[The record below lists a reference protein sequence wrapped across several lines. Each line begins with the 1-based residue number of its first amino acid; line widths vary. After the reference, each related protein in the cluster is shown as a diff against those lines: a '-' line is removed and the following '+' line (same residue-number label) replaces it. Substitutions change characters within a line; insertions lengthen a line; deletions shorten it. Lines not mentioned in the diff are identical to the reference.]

1 MFSLRSPV
9 VTERNPLPLERLNVE
24 FHCPRKGLKR
34 FSKTRVSFPARELR
48 LNLVSMAITGIE
60 CQTSAVILTSGASGR
75 ASDLLSLRTFRRL
88 VFSIH
93 ALLLWLFMSFQQ
105 PSKWLMFS
113 QKTEKRKIEVSYLN
127 SVMKILFPRRRKF
140 RRDED
145 EDVCRRRSLA
155 MKNRVLEGS
164 SWQYY
169 LFVTLAGRILFT
181 QSWTPVFGNS
191 KAIVV
196 LLHGLNEHSGRYTR
210 FSRQLNSH
218 GYKVYGMDWIG
229 HGGSDGLH
237 GYVPSLDQAIA
248 DAKAFLEKVKSE
260 NPSFPCFLF
269 GHSTGGAIILKA
281 ALDPDVEKMVKG
293 VVITSPA
300 LRVRPAHPVFG
311 VIAPIFSFLLPRYQ
325 FAAANKKGGAV
336 SRDPLA
342 LLAKYSDPLVYTG
355 PIRVRTGSEILR
367 ICSYLQQNM
376 KRITVPFLVLHG
388 TTDTVTDP
396 DASQELYNQA
406 ASKHKTIKL
415 YEGLLHDLL
424 FEPEGDKI
432 ASDIIAWL
440 DSKLES

>member
-1 MFSLRSPV
+1 MGI
-9 VTERNPLPLERLNVE
+9 ERNPLSLERLNVE
-24 FHCPRKGLKR
+24 FHCRRKRLKQ
-34 FSKTRVSFPARELR
+34 FSEAGVSFPAGKLR
-48 LNLVSMAITGIE
+48 LNLVNMGIRGIQH
-60 CQTSAVILTSGASGR
+60 QTSAVILTSGSNER
-75 ASDLLSLRTFRRL
+75 VNPLLSVRTFGRFVL
-88 VFSIH
+88 SIQ
-93 ALLLWLFMSFQQ
+93 ALLLWIFMSFQQ
-105 PSKWLMFS
+105 PSKCHLCS
-113 QKTEKRKIEVSYLN
+113 EKTEESKVELSSLN

-145 EDVCRRRSLA
+145 EDVCRRRALA
-155 MKNRVLEGS
+155 MKSRVLEGS

-169 LFVTLAGRILFT
+169 LFATLAGEILFT
-181 QSWTPVFGNS
+181 QSWTPVFGSS

-196 LLHGLNEHSGRYTR
+196 ILHGLNEHSGRYAR
-210 FSRQLNSH
+210 FARQLNSH
-218 GYKVYGMDWIG
+218 GYKVYGMDWTG

-248 DAKAFLEKVKSE
+248 DTKAFLEKVKSE

-281 ALDPDVEKMVKG
+281 ALDPEVEKMVKG

-311 VIAPIFSFLLPRYQ
+311 VIAPIFSLLLPRYQ
-325 FAAANKKGGAV
+325 FRAASKRGGAV
-336 SRDPLA
+336 SRDPQA
-342 LLAKYSDPLVYTG
+342 LIAKYSDPLVYTG

-396 DASQELYNQA
+396 DASQELYNHA
-406 ASKHKTIKL
+406 ASEHKTIKL

-424 FEPEGDKI
+424 FEPERDKI
-432 ASDIIAWL
+432 ASDILAWL
-440 DSKLES
+440 DSKLER

>member
-1 MFSLRSPV
+1 MFSLRGPV
-9 VTERNPLPLERLNVE
+9 VIERNPLPLERLNVE
-24 FHCPRKGLKR
+24 FHYRRKRLKP
-34 FSKTRVSFPARELR
+34 FSEIGFSFPAGKLR
-48 LNLVSMAITGIE
+48 LNLVNMAMGIQ
-60 CQTSAVILTSGASGR
+60 CQTSAVILTSEASGR
-75 ASDLLSLRTFRRL
+75 VNPLLSVRTFRRL
-88 VFSIH
+88 VFSIQ
-93 ALLLWLFMSFQQ
+93 ALLLWIFMSFQQ
-105 PSKWLMFS
+105 PSKCLLYS
-113 QKTEKRKIEVSYLN
+113 EKTKERKVELSYLN
-127 SVMKILFPRRRKF
+127 SVMKILFPGRRKF

-145 EDVCRRRSLA
+145 DDVCRRRALA
-155 MKNRVLEGS
+155 MKNQALEGS

-169 LFVTLAGRILFT
+169 LFVTLAGEILFT

-191 KAIVV
+191 KAMVV
-196 LLHGLNEHSGRYTR
+196 ILHGLNEHSGRYAR
-210 FSRQLNSH
+210 FARQLNSH

-248 DAKAFLEKVKSE
+248 DTKAFLEKVKSE
-260 NPSFPCFLF
+260 NPSIPCFLF

-311 VIAPIFSFLLPRYQ
+311 VIAPIFSLLLPRYQ
-325 FAAANKKGGAV
+325 FRAANKRGGAV
-336 SRDPLA
+336 SRDPQA
-342 LLAKYSDPLVYTG
+342 LIAKYSDPLVYTG

-396 DASQELYNQA
+396 DASQELYDQA
-406 ASKHKTIKL
+406 ASEHKTIKL

-424 FEPEGDKI
+424 FEPERDKI
-432 ASDIIAWL
+432 ASDILAWL
-440 DSKLES
+440 DSKLER

>member
-9 VTERNPLPLERLNVE
+9 VTERNPFPLERLNVE
-24 FHCPRKGLKR
+24 FHCPRKRLKR
-34 FSKTRVSFPARELR
+34 SREIRVFFPAGKLR
-48 LNLVSMAITGIE
+48 LNLVTMAITGIE
-60 CQTSAVILTSGASGR
+60 RETSAVILTSGASGR
-75 ASDLLSLRTFRRL
+75 VNALLSVRTFRRL
-88 VFSIH
+88 VLSIQ
-93 ALLLWLFMSFQQ
+93 ALILWIFMSFQQ
-105 PSKWLMFS
+105 PSKWLLS
-113 QKTEKRKIEVSYLN
+113 SEKTEERKVEVSYLN

-145 EDVCRRRSLA
+145 EDVCRRRALA
-155 MKNRVLEGS
+155 MKRRVLEGS

-169 LFVTLAGRILFT
+169 LFVTFAGKILFT
-181 QSWTPVFGNS
+181 QTWTPVFGNS

-210 FSRQLNSH
+210 FARQLNSH

-248 DAKAFLEKVKSE
+248 DTKAFLEKVKSE

-281 ALDPDVEKMVKG
+281 SLDPDVEKMVKG

-311 VIAPIFSFLLPRYQ
+311 VIAPIFSLLLPRYQ
-325 FAAANKKGGAV
+325 FGAAHKRGGAV
-336 SRDPLA
+336 SRDPQA
-342 LLAKYSDPLVYTG
+342 LVAKYSDPLVYTG

-396 DASQELYNQA
+396 DASQELYDQA
-406 ASKHKTIKL
+406 ASEHKSIKL

-424 FEPEGDKI
+424 FEPERDKI
-432 ASDIIAWL
+432 ASDILAWL
-440 DSKLES
+440 DSKL